1 MGWRD
6 SFNKPFESGI
16 LITIFIRTIAV
27 VFTSIMWFFP
37 IMYISL
43 SISGNVEEIVYIN
56 PIPQT
61 VIMGVVC
68 ILFYFL
74 WMSVIAAA
82 TAIHWLTYDCSVALL
97 YSTEQRSR
105 HSDADNKRGDTGN
118 RWIDGWVVL
127 LTICVP
133 TKVVWRVGRANS
145 SNKSL
150 PDKKCSNANQWQ
162 PVTGIFKQF
171 LLTPVFLLLLLFL
184 LLPQR
189 GADETLK
196 L

>member
-1 MGWRD
+1 
-6 SFNKPFESGI
+6 
-16 LITIFIRTIAV
+16 
-27 VFTSIMWFFP
+27 
-37 IMYISL
+37 
-43 SISGNVEEIVYIN
+43 
-56 PIPQT
+56 
-61 VIMGVVC
+61 
-68 ILFYFL
+68 
-74 WMSVIAAA
+74 MSVIAAA

-97 YSTEQRSR
+97 YSTEQSSR

-150 PDKKCSNANQWQ
+150 PHKKCSNANQWQ

-171 LLTPVFLLLLLFL
+171 PSNSSVSVVVVVSVITATRSRRNTKIVMMQSMMAAGWSGPLLSFARRRP
-184 LLPQR
+184 
-189 GADETLK
+189 K
-196 L
+196 W